1 VRIPPILCNTMA
13 TRLAAVLIAALVA
26 AGSGHIQI
34 QAATIATIDFENE
47 PAVPQQPST
56 FIAAGPMQT
65 YSRPG
70 IYTISGGVVLGNPTF
85 LAAFQ
90 TRGTPPNAYG
100 TSDLGDASLLPAISL
115 GMPVQAGVFTV
126 QGVLFNGQPIS
137 EMYTMRAFFGATQV
151 DSLSIT
157 LPPVNSMSD
166 YYNFALN
173 SSTGITRVDITAP
186 NGDLNGW
193 DFFVDTIQLATPE
206 PSSGALLLAALA
218 GCGAIARHRKAG
230 R

>member
-1 VRIPPILCNTMA
+1 VHVPPILRNTIA
-13 TRLAAVLIAALVA
+13 TRLAAVLIAAFVA
-26 AGSGHIQI
+26 AGSGHV

-47 PAVPQQPST
+47 PALPQQPST

-70 IYTISGGVVLGNPTF
+70 VFTISGGVVLGNPSF
-85 LAAFQ
+85 LAVFP

-115 GMPVQAGVFTV
+115 VMPVQAGVFTV

-137 EMYTMRAFFGATQV
+137 EMYTLSAFFGTTQV
-151 DSLSIT
+151 DLQSIT
-157 LPPVNSMSD
+157 LPPVSSVSD

-173 SSTGITRVDITAP
+173 SSIGITRVDIRAP
-186 NGDLNGW
+186 KADLNGW

-206 PSSGALLLAALA
+206 PSSEALLLAGLA
-218 GCGAIARHRKAG
+218 VCGAIARRRKAG
-230 R
+230 S